1 VDNQSVLS
9 PRALQGGVL
18 DCFSSYTPIYTS
30 RELDLELC
38 SFVFVILSNS
48 VRKRELIAGL
58 HRVFNHKLASVDV
71 VSSLGRIQF
80 SVTLSAEFS
89 VAILLAMSRIDA
101 IWAVIRAGS
110 QHNPTMYV
118 SVLRY
123 IFCDTV
129 QQIANDIYGQS
140 VDIAVCYM
148 PMDRMTTIGMTSY
161 RVLFLSPLHLCYHI
175 LYNFHLHSL
184 SI

>member
-1 VDNQSVLS
+1 VERQSALS

-18 DCFSSYTPIYTS
+18 DCFSSYTPIYTN

-38 SFVFVILSNS
+38 SFVFVILSNR

-58 HRVFNHKLASVDV
+58 DRIFNHRLTSVDV

-101 IWAVIRAGS
+101 IWAIIRAGS
-110 QHNPTMYV
+110 LQNPTMYV

-129 QQIANDIYGQS
+129 QQIANDIYDNS
-140 VDIAVCYM
+140 VDISVCYM
-148 PMDRMTTIGMTSY
+148 PMDRMTTIGVT
-161 RVLFLSPLHLCYHI
+161 C
-175 LYNFHLHSL
+175 
-184 SI
+184 